1 MTSPSH
7 SLPGFPSFLLETAGG
22 SVIRPAMSSAP
33 ALEQL
38 TEAQRECLRLVY
50 THHSSKEIAEIVG
63 VSPSAVDKRIE
74 RAVQMLGTP
83 SRFAAARMLAVA
95 EGRAT
100 YDRTPSDAIDLPTDP
115 LFGRTDETDGPW
127 RLVLRLLGFTPG
139 SGSER
144 VVRNPLGRLE
154 RLGLI
159 VGLAFLIAMTSVALL
174 NLGQTLSSIA
184 IASRSAPGR

>member
-1 MTSPSH
+1 MTTSAR
-7 SLPGFPSFLLETAGG
+7 SLPGLAPFKLERMEPRASYKKMPT
-22 SVIRPAMSSAP
+22 P
-33 ALEQL
+33 ALDQL

-50 THHSSKEIAEIVG
+50 THHNSKEIAEIVG

-74 RAVQMLGTP
+74 RAVQLLGVS
-83 SRFAAARMLAVA
+83 SRFAAARILAVS
-95 EGRAT
+95 EGRETYERAT
-100 YDRTPSDAIDLPTDP
+100 SEPFDLHESATVAPSTDP
-115 LFGRTDETDGPW
+115 DGPW
-127 RLVLRLLGFTPG
+127 WFVRRLLGLSPG
-139 SGSER
+139 SGSEG
-144 VVRNPLGRLE
+144 VVRNPLGRLQ

>member
-1 MTSPSH
+1 M
-7 SLPGFPSFLLETAGG
+7 LERMEGRASCKKMPT
-22 SVIRPAMSSAP
+22 P
-33 ALEQL
+33 ALDQL

-50 THHSSKEIAEIVG
+50 AHHNSKEIAEIVG

-74 RAVQMLGTP
+74 RAVQLLGVST
-83 SRFAAARMLAVA
+83 RFAAARLLAES
-95 EGRAT
+95 EGPTT
-100 YDRTPSDAIDLPTDP
+100 YERTPSEPFDLHESATSRPSIAP
-115 LFGRTDETDGPW
+115 DGPAW
-127 RLVLRLLGFTPG
+127 FVRRLLGLSPG
-139 SGSER
+139 SGSEG
-144 VVRNPLGRLE
+144 VVRNPLGRLQ